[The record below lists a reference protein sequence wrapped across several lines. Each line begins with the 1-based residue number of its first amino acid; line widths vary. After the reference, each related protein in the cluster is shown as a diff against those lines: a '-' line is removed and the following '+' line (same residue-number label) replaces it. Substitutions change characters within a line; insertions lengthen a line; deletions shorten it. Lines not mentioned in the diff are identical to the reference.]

1 MTLLSADSISKT
13 FSDKIIFKNI
23 SFTVKSG
30 DRIGLVGK
38 NGVGKTTI
46 FETIFGNLTPDT
58 GSVSKAKNCRMEY
71 VLQDT
76 TRFLESS
83 LFDFVISAR
92 QDLLKMK
99 EEIESLDHFVSINH
113 NDRAAIE
120 KLGLLQH
127 QFEIEGGFNLENEI
141 TAILDG
147 LGFEKSR
154 HHERLKNFS
163 GGEKNRAALARILA
177 GNGNLLLLD
186 EPTNHL
192 DIESTTWLE
201 DFLKESDKAC
211 LIVSH
216 DRAFL
221 TATVQHIWE
230 LSHGRLETYT
240 GGFERYVNE
249 RHVRRE
255 QQQHQYI
262 HQRQEIERIEDFI
275 RRNMAGQKTKQAQSK
290 LKYLQRLKRIEAVK
304 SDGSKTSITMQSSG
318 RSFAHVLTVDEAD
331 FGYGDRV
338 VLEKIRFDLYRGDKA
353 ALIGRNGSGKTTLL
367 KALTGELAPMS
378 GEIKIGSKVE
388 VAYFDQE
395 LENLNGDLTVLQSI
409 WELEPM
415 AESGAMRSYLA
426 RFGFTGDETL
436 NKVSSLSGGEK
447 TKLSLAL
454 LLYHPA
460 NFIILDEPTN
470 HLDIDS
476 REALE
481 EALLNYDGSCLIVS
495 HDRYF
500 LDKIATKVLH
510 ISDGRLRSYDG
521 NYSYFKEKSLKT
533 MSEPKTKIT
542 NSKSDYFEVKE
553 KSKRIARH
561 QKEIKTARTQI
572 ESLEKELVVI
582 EEELQNKISKSDW
595 EKLHTAAEGKRK
607 IEEQILV
614 LYDKIAELE
623 KIEID

>member
-1 MTLLSADSISKT
+1 MTLLGADSISKT

-46 FETIFGNLTPDT
+46 FETIFGNLTPDSGT
-58 GSVSKAKNCRMEY
+58 VSKAKTCRIEY

-76 TRFLESS
+76 SRFLESS

-92 QDLLKMK
+92 QDLIKLKKDIM
-99 EEIESLDHFVSINH
+99 SLEHFVSVNH
-113 NDRAAIE
+113 DDRQAIE
-120 KLGLLQH
+120 KLGQHQH

-154 HHERLKNFS
+154 HNERLSNFS

-192 DIESTTWLE
+192 DIESTAWLE
-201 DFLKESDKAC
+201 EFLKGSDKAC
-211 LIVSH
+211 IIVSH

-221 TATVQHIWE
+221 TATVGQVWE
-230 LSHGRLETYT
+230 LAHGRLEIYI
-240 GGFERYVNE
+240 GGFEKYVNE
-249 RHVRRE
+249 RHARRE

-262 HQRQEIERIEDFI
+262 HQRQEIERIEEFI

-290 LKYLQRLKRIEAVK
+290 LKYLQRLKRIDPVK
-304 SDGSKTSITMQSSG
+304 SDISKTSITMQSSG

-331 FGYGDRV
+331 FGYGDRI
-338 VLEKIRFDLYRGDKA
+338 VLEKVAFEIYRGDKA

-367 KALTGELAPMS
+367 KALTGELAPIS

-500 LDKIATKVLH
+500 LDKIASKVLH
-510 ISDGRLRSYDG
+510 INDGHLRTYDG
-521 NYSYFKEKSLKT
+521 NYSYFKEKSAQVLP
-533 MSEPKTKIT
+533 ETKAKVGG
-542 NSKSDYFEVKE
+542 SKSDYFEFKE

-561 QKEIKTARTQI
+561 QKEIKNTRSRI
-572 ESLEKELVVI
+572 EELEKELITI
-582 EEELQNKISKSDW
+582 EEELQNRISKSDW
-595 EKLHTAAEGKRK
+595 EKLHTAAENKRK
-607 IEEQILV
+607 IEEEILA
-614 LYDKIAELE
+614 LYEKAAQLE
-623 KIEID
+623 KTEID